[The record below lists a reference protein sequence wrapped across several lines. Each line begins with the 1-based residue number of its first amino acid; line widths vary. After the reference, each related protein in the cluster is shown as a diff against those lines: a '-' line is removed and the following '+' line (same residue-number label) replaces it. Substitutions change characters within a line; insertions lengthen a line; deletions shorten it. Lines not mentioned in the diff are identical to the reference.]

1 MRGLGSESL
10 VSNFGIVGSTGAEP
24 NEIGSGHKIDGGN
37 DASDM
42 RGSYGPRIG
51 SDAVGKFRKK

>member
-1 MRGLGSESL
+1 MGGLGSKSL
-10 VSNFGIVGSTGAEP
+10 VSNFGIVGATGAGT

-42 RGSYGPRIG
+42 RGSYGTRIG
-51 SDAVGKFRKK
+51 SDAVGKFI